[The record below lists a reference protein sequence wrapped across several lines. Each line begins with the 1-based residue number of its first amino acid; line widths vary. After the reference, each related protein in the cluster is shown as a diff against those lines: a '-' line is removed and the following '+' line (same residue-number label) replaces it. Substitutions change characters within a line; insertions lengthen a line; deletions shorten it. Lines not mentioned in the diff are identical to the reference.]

1 MLHCEGLPA
10 RARPCAVSQSL
21 SAASWRDV
29 DTLPVMLR
37 GGSTVASVA
46 RTGSTCERTL
56 FQLYPV
62 TEGGPL
68 APMKLLTVLPACM
81 RQRDGPTC
89 VNLPR
94 LHATAYGASI
104 WLLLPWLLLS
114 TAGGRPAGVL
124 GPAALSPGAQRLPP
138 PGTARAPSCIHRMEE
153 EEQQGHGHVG
163 VTAESTT
170 TILARESR
178 HDAGTMSTLGERGQT
193 SDKVRY
199 SRPNWTFFPRKIY
212 LRLDWLY
219 RRSTAK
225 ASCCLVFSKVDVF
238 SRKRPV
244 LVGLDIVLGEL

>member
-94 LHATAYGASI
+94 SHATAYGASI

-114 TAGGRPAGVL
+114 AAGGRPAGVL

-178 HDAGTMSTLGERGQT
+178 HEAGTMSTLAERGHT
-193 SDKVRY
+193 SDKVSD
-199 SRPNWTFFPRKIY
+199 SRRNWTFFPRKIY

-219 RRSTAK
+219 RGSTAK
-225 ASCCLVFSKVDVF
+225 ASWCVVFSKVDVF

>member
-94 LHATAYGASI
+94 SHATAYGASI

-114 TAGGRPAGVL
+114 AAGGRPAGVL

-138 PGTARAPSCIHRMEE
+138 PGTARALSCIHRMEE

-193 SDKVRY
+193 SDKVSTLAEAGR
-199 SRPNWTFFPRKIY
+199 FF
-212 LRLDWLY
+212 LG
-219 RRSTAK
+219 RSTF
-225 ASCCLVFSKVDVF
+225 V
-238 SRKRPV
+238 
-244 LVGLDIVLGEL
+244 

>member
-1 MLHCEGLPA
+1 MLHCEGLAA

-21 SAASWRDV
+21 SATSWRDV
-29 DTLPVMLR
+29 ASFPVAPR
-37 GGSTVASVA
+37 GGSTVASV
-46 RTGSTCERTL
+46 TSTLSTCERTL

-81 RQRDGPTC
+81 RQRAGPIC
-89 VNLPR
+89 VCLPR
-94 LHATAYGASI
+94 SSDTEYGASI

-114 TAGGRPAGVL
+114 AAGGRPAGVL

-178 HDAGTMSTLGERGQT
+178 HEAGKLCLLL
-193 SDKVRY
+193 
-199 SRPNWTFFPRKIY
+199 PR
-212 LRLDWLY
+212 
-219 RRSTAK
+219 
-225 ASCCLVFSKVDVF
+225 
-238 SRKRPV
+238 
-244 LVGLDIVLGEL
+244 

>member
-1 MLHCEGLPA
+1 MLHCEGLAA

-21 SAASWRDV
+21 SATSWRDV
-29 DTLPVMLR
+29 ASFPVAPR
-37 GGSTVASVA
+37 GGSTVASV
-46 RTGSTCERTL
+46 TSTLSTCERTL

-81 RQRDGPTC
+81 RQRAGPIC
-89 VNLPR
+89 VCLPR
-94 LHATAYGASI
+94 SSDTEYGASI

-114 TAGGRPAGVL
+114 AAGGRPAGVL

-178 HDAGTMSTLGERGQT
+178 HEAKLLCLLLPRGDKRVIQFPTLAQT
-193 SDKVRY
+193 GRFFLGRS
-199 SRPNWTFFPRKIY
+199 TFF
-212 LRLDWLY
+212 
-219 RRSTAK
+219 
-225 ASCCLVFSKVDVF
+225 
-238 SRKRPV
+238 
-244 LVGLDIVLGEL
+244 